1 MDISAVAEIFRGAVL
16 QILLV
21 SSPLLISG
29 LIVGLVIGILQ
40 AATTIQD
47 ATLATVPKIITVF
60 IVFALFAPW
69 MISNLV
75 HFSQQIVAYWQV
87 VAKL

>member
-1 MDISAVAEIFRGAVL
+1 MDISAVAEIFRGAIL

-21 SSPLLISG
+21 SSPLLLAG
-29 LIVGLVIGILQ
+29 LVVGLVMGIIQ

-47 ATLATVPKIITVF
+47 PTLATVPKIIAVF
-60 IVFALFAPW
+60 VVFALFAPW

-75 HFSQQIVAYWQV
+75 YFSQQIMSYWQV

>member
-1 MDISAVAEIFRGAVL
+1 LDISAVAEIFRGAIL

-21 SSPLLISG
+21 SSPLLLAG
-29 LIVGLVIGILQ
+29 LVVGLVMGIIQ

-47 ATLATVPKIITVF
+47 PTLATVPKIIAVF
-60 IVFALFAPW
+60 VVFALFAPW

-75 HFSQQIVAYWQV
+75 YFSQQIMSYWQV